1 VNLLGYWEVLNSQR
15 RVVAIGIAAQ
25 NGFLPSGGLI
35 AQQSELGDSAEP
47 GGRITDLA
55 PSLEE
60 WARKPRPGSR
70 MGTRITVGENANGR
84 RRDDQW
90 LGLLINTA
98 AGVLAVGCIV
108 VRFARQQFALA
119 RVILGPPG
127 YLPLAWASS
136 VITFAVGL
144 GTFDSFSFAQV
155 TFLLFVILGIGAA
168 PRLVVE
174 YAAHTGPF
182 SRSPLTSEDGSG
194 RTELAPVGDVGRRSR
209 RQPICFRVRSERPE
223 SDRFA
228 SYSPRRSAPEMRQR

>member
-1 VNLLGYWEVLNSQR
+1 VNLLGYWEVLSQR
-15 RVVAIGIAAQ
+15 RVVAIGIAGR
-25 NGFLPSGGLI
+25 NGFLPSGGLL
-35 AQQSELGDSAEP
+35 AQQSDLRDSAES

-60 WARKPRPGSR
+60 WTRKPLLGSG

-84 RRDDQW
+84 LLYDQW
-90 LGLLINTA
+90 LGLPIDTA
-98 AGVLAVGCIV
+98 AGVLAVAHIV

-136 VITFAVGL
+136 VVTFAVGMF
-144 GTFDSFSFAQV
+144 TFDSFSFAQV
-155 TFLLFVILGIGAA
+155 TFLLFMILGIGAA

-174 YAAHTGPF
+174 YAAHTAPV
-182 SRSPLTSEDGSG
+182 SRSPLTSEIGSV
-194 RTELAPVGDVGRRSR
+194 RTELAPAGDVGRRSR
-209 RQPICFRVRSERPE
+209 RQLISSERPE

-228 SYSPRRSAPEMRQR
+228 SYAARRSTPAMRER